1 MERKMGFIKKVNE
14 EVGRSG
20 LDVRDLGLDLHMSKE
35 KK

>member
-20 LDVRDLGLDLHMSKE
+20 LDVR
-35 KK
+35 KKGWIT